1 MSFHLILRPEARTG
15 ESYQTLNVNVIDL
28 LRTSTT
34 LTNTIE
40 GRKSKWKLMQC
51 E

>member
-34 LTNTIE
+34 LMNTYIERQKIKMETNA
-40 GRKSKWKLMQC
+40 M
-51 E
+51 

>member
-34 LTNTIE
+34 LMNILKAE
-40 GRKSKWKLMQC
+40 NQNGN
-51 E
+51 